1 VVTKLRSRLTYAN
14 VVASIALFIALGG
27 TSYAVATG
35 SIDSREIKNNSV
47 RGADVRN
54 SSLTGAD
61 VRNNRLTGADIRNDR
76 LTGADVLESS
86 LAKVPSAGAA
96 DTANTANSANTA
108 NIATLAGSVL
118 QTFRDDSVAAPATT
132 PGENWTLLSATVPAG
147 SYVLTGK
154 ATLDNG
160 DAAAVEIRCF
170 MRVDSTV
177 LDRAN
182 IGLGPQPGDEDIAPF
197 TVTSVHSSAT
207 PFTVVLECAN
217 QGNDPGD
224 TDAQDRKIVAHP
236 VAGVVSTQAA
246 GP

>member
-1 VVTKLRSRLTYAN
+1 VISKLRSRLTYAN
-14 VVASIALFIALGG
+14 VIASVALFIVLGG

-35 SIDSREIKNNSV
+35 SIDSREIKNNAV
-47 RGADVRN
+47 RGADVRT

-86 LAKVPSAGAA
+86 LGTVPRAGSA
-96 DTANTANSANTA
+96 DTANTANSATVAGTA
-108 NIATLAGSVL
+108 L
-118 QTFRDDSVAAPATT
+118 QTFRDESVSAPATT
-132 PGENWTLLSATVPAG
+132 PGQNWTLLSATVPAG

-154 ATLDNG
+154 ATLDNS

-170 MRVDSTV
+170 MRVGPTV

-207 PFTVVLECAN
+207 PLTVVLECTN

-224 TDAQDRKIVAHP
+224 TNAQDRKIVAHP
-236 VAGVVSTQAA
+236 LAGVVSTQAA

>member
-1 VVTKLRSRLTYAN
+1 MEGLAVLLKLRSRLSYAN

-47 RGADVRN
+47 RSADVRN
-54 SSLTGAD
+54 KSLTGAD
-61 VRNNRLTGADIRNDR
+61 VRNNRLTGADIRNDS
-76 LTGADVLESS
+76 LTGGDVLESS
-86 LAKVPSAGAA
+86 LGRVPSADAA
-96 DTANTANSANTA
+96 DRANTA
-108 NIATLAGSVL
+108 NIATVAGTGL
-118 QTFRDDSVAAPATT
+118 QTFRDDSVSAPATT
-132 PGENWTLLSATVPAG
+132 PGQNWTLLSATVPAG
-147 SYVLTGK
+147 SYVLAGK

-182 IGLGPQPGDEDIAPF
+182 IGLGPQTGVEDIAPF

-207 PFTVVLECAN
+207 PFTVVLECTN

-224 TDAQDRKIVAHP
+224 THAQDHKIVAHP
-236 VAGVVSTQAA
+236 LAGVVSTQAA

>member
-1 VVTKLRSRLTYAN
+1 VLSKVRSRLTYAN
-14 VVASIALFIALGG
+14 VAASVALFIALGG

-54 SSLTGAD
+54 SSLSGADVRNNKLTGAD
-61 VRNNRLTGADIRNDR
+61 VRNDR
-76 LTGADVLESS
+76 LTGGDVLESS
-86 LAKVPSAGAA
+86 LGKVPSAGAA
-96 DTANTANSANTA
+96 DTANTANSATV
-108 NIATLAGSVL
+108 AGTVL
-118 QTFRDDSVAAPATT
+118 QTFRDDSVSAPATT
-132 PGENWTLLSATVPAG
+132 PGQNWTLLSATAPAG
-147 SYVLTGK
+147 SYALTGK
-154 ATLDNG
+154 ATLDNA

-170 MRVDSTV
+170 MRVGSTV

-197 TVTSVHSSAT
+197 TVTSVHSSAE
-207 PFTVVLECAN
+207 PFTVVLECTN

-224 TDAQDRKIVAHP
+224 TAAQDRKIVAHP
-236 VAGVVSTQAA
+236 VAGVASTQAA

>member
-1 VVTKLRSRLTYAN
+1 VVSKLRARLTYAN
-14 VVASIALFIALGG
+14 VAASVALFIALGG

-35 SIDSREIKNNSV
+35 SIDSREIKNNSI

-54 SSLTGAD
+54 SSLAGAD
-61 VRNNRLTGADIRNDR
+61 VRDNRLTGADIRDNR

-86 LAKVPSAGAA
+86 LGKVPSAGAA
-96 DTANTANSANTA
+96 DTASTANSATVAGTA
-108 NIATLAGSVL
+108 L
-118 QTFRDDSVAAPATT
+118 QTSRSDSVSAPATT
-132 PGENWTLLSATVPAG
+132 PGQNWTLLSADVPAG
-147 SYVLTGK
+147 SYVLMGK
-154 ATLDNG
+154 ATLDNS

-170 MRVDSTV
+170 MRVGSTD

-207 PFTVVLECAN
+207 PFTVVLECTN

-224 TDAQDRKIVAHP
+224 TTAQDRKIVAHP

>member
-1 VVTKLRSRLTYAN
+1 MVSKLRARLSYAN
-14 VVASIALFIALGG
+14 IVASVALFIALGG

-35 SIDSREIKNNSV
+35 SIDSREIKNNSL
-47 RGADVRN
+47 RGADIRKG
-54 SSLTGAD
+54 SLTGAD

-76 LTGADVLESS
+76 LTGGDVLESS
-86 LAKVPSAGAA
+86 LGKVPSAGAA
-96 DTANTANSANTA
+96 DTANTANSANSA
-108 NIATLAGSVL
+108 MVAGTVL
-118 QTFRDDSVAAPATT
+118 QTFRDDPVSAPATT
-132 PGENWTLLSATVPAG
+132 SGQNWTLLSATVPAG

-160 DAAAVEIRCF
+160 DAAAVEIRCS

-182 IGLGPQPGDEDIAPF
+182 IGLGPQPGDEDVGPF

-207 PFTVVLECAN
+207 PFTVVLECTN
-217 QGNDPGD
+217 QGGDPGD
-224 TDAQDRKIVAHP
+224 TDAHDRKIVAHP
-236 VAGVVSTQAA
+236 VAGVASTQAA

>member
-1 VVTKLRSRLTYAN
+1 VVSKLRARLSYAN
-14 VVASIALFIALGG
+14 IVASVALFIALGG

-47 RGADVRN
+47 RGADIRN

-61 VRNNRLTGADIRNDR
+61 IRNNRLTGADIRNNR
-76 LTGADVLESS
+76 LTGGDVLESS
-86 LAKVPSAGAA
+86 LGKVPNAGAA
-96 DTANTANSANTA
+96 DTANTANSATV
-108 NIATLAGSVL
+108 AGTVL
-118 QTFRDDSVAAPATT
+118 QTFRDDSVSAPATA
-132 PGENWTLLSATVPAG
+132 PGQNWTLLSATVPAG

-160 DAAAVEIRCF
+160 DAAAVEIRCSV
-170 MRVDSTV
+170 RVDSTV

-182 IGLGPQPGDEDIAPF
+182 IGLGPQPGDEDVGPF

-207 PFTVVLECAN
+207 PFTVVLECTN
-217 QGNDPGD
+217 QGGDPGD
-224 TDAQDRKIVAHP
+224 TDAHDRKIVAHP
-236 VAGVVSTQAA
+236 VAGVASTQAA